1 MGFSD
6 QCFLIPTNIFKSQ
19 IYNEENTLS
28 EIQYPQYAGDSFE
41 KRVSSFLKNN
51 KYYRITSNK
60 TTYYH
65 PRWF

>member
-6 QCFLIPTNIFKSQ
+6 QCFLRPTNIFKSQ